1 MSWKDKDYNVGFG
14 KPPVSGQFK
23 KGKSGNP
30 KGRPKGTRNFYTD
43 LEEVLAG
50 KVTVTENGKPKRVS
64 SQFAALMRLREKALG
79 GNPRA
84 MDRYLT
90 LAQQSTVDNEAS
102 GSERALSATE
112 EDILQGYIEDMQ
124 KLVFDNGPN
133 EEAPKNG

>member
-1 MSWKDKDYNVGFG
+1 VGFG

-90 LAQQSTVDNEAS
+90 LAQQSTVDKEAS

-112 EDILQGYIEDMQ
+112 EDILQGYIKDMQ